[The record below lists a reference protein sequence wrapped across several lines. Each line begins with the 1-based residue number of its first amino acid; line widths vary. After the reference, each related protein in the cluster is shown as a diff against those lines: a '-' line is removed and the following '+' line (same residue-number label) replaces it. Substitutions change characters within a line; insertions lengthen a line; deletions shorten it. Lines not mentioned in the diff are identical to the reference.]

1 MPNEQKEVNRE
12 ALEIHNWL
20 REIHGCAPLKYSK
33 RLAIN
38 AQSYAEY
45 LAKHDLFDHS
55 ECKNYGENLIVR
67 KGPVDIQLTGGQATY
82 AWYSESQHYD
92 FKKNTGQ
99 GCGHFTQLIWKDTKK
114 VGLGIARS
122 KDRKA
127 IYIVAHYYPPGN
139 YEKDYKQNV
148 PPPERGRLY
157 KPTNRDLT
165 GEKHVKSS
173 PRCQSCNSKVY
184 YFKCRSASHDPSS
197 RRGEG

>member
-20 REIHGCAPLKYSK
+20 REIHGCPPLKYSK

-67 KGPVDIQLTGGQATY
+67 KGPVDIQLTG
-82 AWYSESQHYD
+82 
-92 FKKNTGQ
+92 
-99 GCGHFTQLIWKDTKK
+99 HFTQLIWKETKK
-114 VGLGIARS
+114 VGFGIARS
-122 KDRKA
+122 KDKKA

-148 PPPERGRLY
+148 PPPVRGRLY

-184 YFKCRSASHDPSS
+184 YFKYRSASHDPSP
-197 RRGEG
+197 RRGKG